1 MRSDLNRKPGVGASR
16 TPRRALGEIS
26 LGSEHLSDQ
35 PIPPTQQQKIDF
47 AKWSDETKRREAE
60 RAHDKVDEFHSSVN
74 EAAIKSAELTLR
86 MSLLINGG
94 AAVSLLTFIGP
105 LPKDQKIA
113 MANTLIWFASGV
125 GIAVAALAF
134 SYLTH
139 YFTAAIASSRI
150 RIWQH
155 PYLLAGSRTSRW
167 IVLTR
172 FFHIAAIVLA
182 IASLAAFVGGM
193 VEVRSAFAH

>member
-1 MRSDLNRKPGVGASR
+1 M
-16 TPRRALGEIS
+16 
-26 LGSEHLSDQ
+26 SDQ
-35 PIPPTQQQKIDF
+35 QTPPTQQQKIDY
-47 AKWSDETKRREAE
+47 AKWLDETKRREAE
-60 RAHDKVDEFHSSVN
+60 RAHDKTDDFHSSVN

-113 MANTLIWFASGV
+113 MANTLIWLASGV
-125 GIAVAALAF
+125 GIAVAAIAL

-150 RIWQH
+150 RTWEH
-155 PYLLAGSRTSRW
+155 PYLLPGPTTSRW

-172 FFHIAAIVLA
+172 VFNIAAIVLA
-182 IASLAAFVGGM
+182 ITSLAAFVGGM
-193 VEVRSAFAH
+193 VEVRNAFAHLN